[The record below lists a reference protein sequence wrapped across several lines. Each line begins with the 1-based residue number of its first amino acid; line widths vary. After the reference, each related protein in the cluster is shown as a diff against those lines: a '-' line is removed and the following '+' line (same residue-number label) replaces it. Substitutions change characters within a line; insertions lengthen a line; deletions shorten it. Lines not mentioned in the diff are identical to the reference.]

1 MKRDIVDFIA
11 KCPNYQQVKYEHQ
24 RRGGILQRMPIPEWK
39 WERIAMDF
47 VVGLPRTMGKYD
59 SIWVIVD
66 RLTKSA
72 NFIPVKVTYNAE
84 KLAKIYISEIVRLHG
99 VPLSIISDRGTQFT
113 SKFWKT
119 LHAEL
124 GTRLDLSTAFHP
136 QTDGQSERTI
146 QVLEDM
152 LRACVIEFGGH
163 WDNFLPLAEFSYN
176 NSYHSSIDMAPFEAL
191 YGRRCRSPI
200 G

>member
-1 MKRDIVDFIA
+1 MKRDIVDFVA
-11 KCPNYQQVKYEHQ
+11 QCPNCQQVKYEHQ
-24 RRGGILQRMPIPEWK
+24 RPGGTLQKMPIPEWK
-39 WERIAMDF
+39 WERISMYF
-47 VVGLPRTMGKYD
+47 VVGLPKTIDKYD

-72 NFIPVKVTYNAE
+72 HFIPVKVTYNIE

-113 SKFWKT
+113 CIFWKT

-124 GTRLDLSTAFHP
+124 GTRLDLSTAFHH

-146 QVLEDM
+146 QVLKI
-152 LRACVIEFGGH
+152 CFVH
-163 WDNFLPLAEFSYN
+163 V
-176 NSYHSSIDMAPFEAL
+176 
-191 YGRRCRSPI
+191 
-200 G
+200 